1 MGTSQSK
8 PSLGGGKPLVPSWGA
23 QDPLPP
29 ADSDEGDGA
38 PDTEAP
44 ADAEPAAPQPA
55 PVATPKLPPRPLG
68 GTRRALRDYYES
80 GSKSDGRKAA
90 GRFARSAGGGG
101 AARYARAAQ
110 TGGAAFAGL
119 ARAASGVDPV
129 PGALD
134 LRGLAG
140 RPVDDAIAEIVNAFC
155 PPGILDEEATRI
167 AMGEALFEVFGDAD
181 FFAPDAIDDAA
192 LLVAVRCYV
201 TELVFASLVGEA
213 GKAADSV
220 SPAQAVSRENGLRD
234 LVREVADHVGTPL
247 LQNAGAM
254 LSPQAVE
261 NVVINVTSSVIAE
274 MEGWE

>member
-1 MGTSQSK
+1 M
-8 PSLGGGKPLVPSWGA
+8 
-23 QDPLPP
+23 PP
-29 ADSDEGDGA
+29 ADPVEGDGA
-38 PDTEAP
+38 PDAP
-44 ADAEPAAPQPA
+44 NEEEPTQPQPA
-55 PVATPKLPPRPLG
+55 TIATPKLPARPLG

-110 TGGAAFAGL
+110 NGGAAFAGL
-119 ARAASGVDPV
+119 SRAANGFDPV

-134 LRGLAG
+134 LRGLSG
-140 RPVDDAIAEIVNAFC
+140 RPIDEAIAGIVNAFC
-155 PPGILDEEATRI
+155 PSGILDEEATRI
-167 AMGEALFEVFGDAD
+167 AMGQALFEVFGDAD
-181 FFAPDAIDDAA
+181 FFTPEAIDDAA

-201 TELVFASLVGEA
+201 TELVFASLVAEA

-220 SPAQAVSRENGLRD
+220 PPAQAVSRENGLRD

-247 LQNAGAM
+247 LQNTGAM

-261 NVVINVTSSVIAE
+261 NVVISVTSSVIAE